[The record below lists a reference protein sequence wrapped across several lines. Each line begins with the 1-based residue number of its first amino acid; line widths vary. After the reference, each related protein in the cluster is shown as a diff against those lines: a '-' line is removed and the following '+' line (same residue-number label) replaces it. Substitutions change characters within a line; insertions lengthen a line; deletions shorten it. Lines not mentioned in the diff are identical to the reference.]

1 VASDGINP
9 PARGFYGSGGP
20 AARLIMG
27 VASGAPHMGG
37 QVMGLGAFR
46 MPAIATIASAGLT
59 LAGCAVT
66 QQAPLQP
73 EYGYPQDWPQLVPLS
88 TGLRELNGSYA
99 NPGIATSGDG
109 KLVPIKLADLVPR
122 TTPRKHASEDLD
134 SGCADCVALR
144 VLPAKSDSPQTLRL
158 RFTLPPDSDRPGS
171 PHEFDVA
178 SSGNANATQYTLQ
191 GFVDNAIVGFGY
203 NATDVTVTCATDGSL
218 IARIHNTSGVMV
230 FLVIPVGSE
239 KYTWARFERIGE

>member
-1 VASDGINP
+1 MS
-9 PARGFYGSGGP
+9 
-20 AARLIMG
+20 
-27 VASGAPHMGG
+27 VASGVPHKG
-37 QVMGLGAFR
+37 VLAMGLGAFR

-73 EYGYPQDWPQLVPLS
+73 EHGYPADWPQLVPLS
-88 TGLRELNGSYA
+88 AGLRELNGSYA
-99 NPGIATSGDG
+99 NQGIATSGDG

-122 TTPRKHASEDLD
+122 ATPRKHASADLD
-134 SGCADCVALR
+134 SGCEDCVALR
-144 VLPAKSDSPQTLRL
+144 VLPAKSDSLPTLRL
-158 RFTLPPDSDRPGS
+158 RFTLPPGSDRPSS

-191 GFVDNAIVGFGY
+191 SFVDNAIIGFGF

-218 IARIHNTSGVMV
+218 IARIHNTSGVLV

-239 KYTWARFERIGE
+239 NYTWARFERIGD